1 MQVAILTVGNE
12 LLAGDIENTNATWL
26 ARRLTEVGATVAR
39 IQTVPDDHEVIAD
52 VVSEWRDA
60 FDAVVVTGGLGGTP
74 DDITMEA
81 VAAGLDREFVVN
93 DAAAEQVETT
103 IEAILER
110 RPDIDFDLDVAW
122 YASMPEDAE
131 VLSNGE
137 GLAPGCR
144 AGNVYVLPGIPEE
157 MKPIF
162 ESIAERFA
170 SDRESREFYADAPE
184 GAVAREL
191 GIVAERFGVQVGS
204 YPNRGGPTRIKL
216 SGADPVVLDD
226 AVAWVW
232 EHATVD
238 LYESEAATEAA
249 RERKKESDRTG
260 EDEPKESDRTGEDE
274 PKESDRTGEDEPKA
288 GGE

>member
-1 MQVAILTVGNE
+1 MDVAILTVGNE

-26 ARRLTEVGATVAR
+26 ARRLTEGGATVAR
-39 IQTVPDDHEVIAD
+39 IQTVPDDHGVIAD
-52 VVSEWRDA
+52 VVSEWSTA

-81 VAAGLDREFVVN
+81 VAAGLGREFVVN
-93 DAAAEQVETT
+93 DEAAEQVEAT
-103 IEAILER
+103 IAAILER

-122 YASMPEDAE
+122 YASMPEGAE
-131 VLSNGE
+131 VLPNDD

-144 AGNVYVLPGIPEE
+144 AGNVYVLPGIPDE
-157 MKPIF
+157 MHPMF
-162 ESIAERFA
+162 ETIADRFA
-170 SDRESREFYADAPE
+170 GDRISREFYADAPE

-191 GIVAERFGVQVGS
+191 GMVAERFGVDVGS

-216 SGADPVVLDD
+216 TGSDPAVLDD

-238 LYESEAATEAA
+238 LYESEATVEETT
-249 RERKKESDRTG
+249 REESG
-260 EDEPKESDRTGEDE
+260 
-274 PKESDRTGEDEPKA
+274 
-288 GGE
+288 

>member
-26 ARRLTEVGATVAR
+26 ARRLTDVGATVAR

-52 VVSEWRDA
+52 VVAEWSDA

-74 DDITMEA
+74 DDITMAA
-81 VAAGLDREFVVN
+81 VAAGLGRGVAVN
-93 DAAAEQVETT
+93 DEAAKQVEAT
-103 IEAILER
+103 ITAILER

-122 YASMPEDAE
+122 YASMPADAE
-131 VLSNGE
+131 VLENDE

-144 AGNVYVLPGIPEE
+144 AGNVYVLPGIPTE
-157 MKPIF
+157 MKPMF
-162 ESIAERFA
+162 DSIADRFA
-170 SDRESREFYADAPE
+170 GDRTSRVFYADAPE

-191 GIVAERFGVQVGS
+191 GIVAEQFGVEVGS

-216 SGADPVVLDD
+216 SGADAVVLDD

-232 EHATVD
+232 EHATVS
-238 LYESEAATEAA
+238 LYGSEAAVEAA
-249 RERKKESDRTG
+249 RAAQADDAADRTG
-260 EDEPKESDRTGEDE
+260 DDDSGANEYSETDDDPEADK
-274 PKESDRTGEDEPKA
+274 
-288 GGE
+288 

>member
-1 MQVAILTVGNE
+1 MRVAILTVGNE

-26 ARRLTEVGATVAR
+26 ARRLTEGGATVAR

-52 VVSEWRDA
+52 VVAEWSTA
-60 FDAVVVTGGLGGTP
+60 FDAVIVTGGLGGTP

-81 VAAGLDREFVVN
+81 VAAGLDREFVVV
-93 DAAAEQVETT
+93 DEAAEQVETT
-103 IEAILER
+103 ITAILER

-122 YASMPEDAE
+122 YASMPDGAE
-131 VLSNGE
+131 VLPNDE

-144 AGNVYVLPGIPEE
+144 AGNVYVLPGIPDE
-157 MKPIF
+157 MKPMF
-162 ESIAERFA
+162 DSIAERFA
-170 SDRESREFYADAPE
+170 GDRESREFYADAPE

-191 GIVAERFGVQVGS
+191 GQVVEQFGVEVGS

-216 SGADPVVLDD
+216 SGFDPVVLDD

-238 LYESEAATEAA
+238 LYETVAEVEEAT
-249 RERKKESDRTG
+249 REESD
-260 EDEPKESDRTGEDE
+260 
-274 PKESDRTGEDEPKA
+274 
-288 GGE
+288 